1 LLMLEMSTLEMSK
14 QKIVKVGI
22 IGGGLMGRELLA
34 LVGRWDALLEHPI
47 RPVITAIADTS
58 DVVREFFTNAGVSE
72 SYGEYKELLASPNVD
87 VVYIA
92 VPHHLHEEIYIATI
106 NSGKDFLGEKPF
118 GIDLAAAEKIA
129 AALAGKKNFVRVSSE
144 LPFYPGA
151 QAAVREV
158 LSGNLGEI
166 VEVRSGLLH
175 SSDIDRKK
183 KINWKRQRKFCGD
196 IGVLGDLGMH
206 AAHIPLRLG
215 YKPTKVFAILDDIV
229 THRESANGEEVACD
243 TFDNA
248 VLAMRAKSPG
258 DKREFPMF
266 WEMKRIA
273 PGESNTFFFSAL
285 GMTGGVRF
293 STKNP
298 AVYHTFALR
307 NGEQVWSEIQPGHVT
322 NWPVIT
328 GHIFEFGFPD
338 ALLQMWAAYFAEREG
353 KLGDRFACA
362 SVEEVINS
370 HKAFAAAMKS
380 HQTRTEVAI

>member
-1 LLMLEMSTLEMSK
+1 
-14 QKIVKVGI
+14 
-22 IGGGLMGRELLA
+22 MGRELLA
-34 LVGRWDALLEHPI
+34 LVGRWDALLDHPI

-58 DVVREFFTNAGVSE
+58 DSVREFFTNAGVTE
-72 SYGEYKELLASPNVD
+72 SYSDYKDLLASSSVD

-92 VPHHLHEEIYIATI
+92 VPHNLHEEIYIATI

-129 AALAGKKNFVRVSSE
+129 AALVGKSNFVRVSSE

-158 LSGNLGEI
+158 QSGNLGEI

-215 YKPTKVFAILDDIV
+215 YKPTRVFAILDDIV
-229 THRESANGEEVACD
+229 THREGASGEQLACD

-248 VLAMRAKSPG
+248 VLAMRVKNPG
-258 DKREFPMF
+258 SEREFPMF

-273 PGESNTFFFSAL
+273 PGESNTFFFSATGL
-285 GMTGGVRF
+285 TGGVRF
-293 STKNP
+293 STRDP
-298 AVYHTFALR
+298 AVYQSFSIKD
-307 NGEQVWSEIQPGHVT
+307 GKQIWSEIQPGHNT

-338 ALLQMWAAYFAEREG
+338 ALLQMWASFFAEREG
-353 KLGDRFACA
+353 VLGDKFACA
-362 SVEEVINS
+362 SVAEVLDS
-370 HKAFAAAMKS
+370 HKVFAAAVTS
-380 HQTRTEVAI
+380 HQSHEQVLIP

>member
-1 LLMLEMSTLEMSK
+1 MLEMSS

-34 LVGRWDALLEHPI
+34 LVGRWDALIDHPV
-47 RPVITAIADTS
+47 RPILTAIADVS
-58 DVVREFFTNAGVSE
+58 DSVRTFFTKAGVAE
-72 SYGEYKELLASPNVD
+72 SYSDYRDLLASSNVD

-92 VPHHLHEEIYIATI
+92 VPHNLHEEIYLATI

-129 AALAGKKNFVRVSSE
+129 AALSGKSNFVRVSSE

-151 QAAVREV
+151 QAALREAQ
-158 LSGNLGEI
+158 SGNLGEI

-175 SSDIDRKK
+175 SSDIDSTK
-183 KINWKRQRKFCGD
+183 KINWKRQRQFCGD

-215 YKPTKVFAILDDIV
+215 YQPQKVFAILDDIV
-229 THRESANGEEVACD
+229 TQRENASGQEVPCD

-248 VLAMRAKSPG
+248 TLAIRATSP
-258 DKREFPMF
+258 DTKREFPMF

-273 PGESNTFFFSAL
+273 PGESNTFFFSAI

-293 STKNP
+293 TTRNP
-298 AVYHTFALR
+298 AVYQTFSLK
-307 NGEQVWSEIQPGHVT
+307 NGVQIWSEIQPGHVV

-338 ALLQMWAAYFAEREG
+338 ALLQMWASFFAEREG
-353 KLGDRFACA
+353 ALGDRFACA
-362 SVEEVINS
+362 SVEEVLNS
-370 HKAFAAAMKS
+370 HRVFAAAMHS
-380 HQTRTEVAI
+380 HDTHSEVVLK

>member
-1 LLMLEMSTLEMSK
+1 MLT

-22 IGGGLMGRELLA
+22 IGGGLMGRELLVLA
-34 LVGRWDALLEHPI
+34 GRWDALIEHPV

-58 DVVREFFTNAGVSE
+58 DSAREFFTKAGVSE
-72 SYGEYKELLASPNVD
+72 SYSDYKQLLESKNVD

-92 VPHHLHEEIYIATI
+92 VPHNLHQEIYLAAI
-106 NSGKDFLGEKPF
+106 NAGKDFLAEKPF
-118 GIDLAAAEKIA
+118 GIDLNAAQSISD
-129 AALAGKKNFVRVSSE
+129 ALVGKKNFVRVSSE
-144 LPFYPGA
+144 FPFYPGA
-151 QAAVREV
+151 QAALKEV
-158 LSGNLGEI
+158 KSGRLGEI

-175 SSDIDRKK
+175 SSDIDPLKL
-183 KINWKRQRKFCGD
+183 INWKRQKKFCGE

-215 YKPTKVFAILDDIV
+215 FRPTSVFAILDDII
-229 THRESANGEEVACD
+229 THRPDAKGESIVCD

-248 VLAMRAKSPG
+248 VLALRAKSSESI
-258 DKREFPMF
+258 REFPMF

-285 GMTGGVRF
+285 GMDGGVRF

-380 HQTRTEVAI
+380 HETHSEIAI

>member
-1 LLMLEMSTLEMSK
+1 
-14 QKIVKVGI
+14 
-22 IGGGLMGRELLA
+22 MGRELLT
-34 LVGRWDALLEHPI
+34 LVGRWDALIDHPV

-58 DVVREFFTNAGVSE
+58 DAVREFFTNAGVSE
-72 SYGEYKELLASPNVD
+72 SYSDYKELLASPNVD

-92 VPHHLHEEIYIATI
+92 VPHNLHEEIYIAAI
-106 NSGKDFLGEKPF
+106 NAGKDFLGEKPF
-118 GIDLAAAEKIA
+118 GIDLAAAEKIE
-129 AALAGKKNFVRVSSE
+129 AALVGKKNFVRVSSE
-144 LPFYPGA
+144 LPFFPGA
-151 QAAVREV
+151 QAAIREAR
-158 LSGNLGEI
+158 SGNLGEI

-229 THRESANGEEVACD
+229 THRDNAAGENVACD

-248 VLAMRAKSPG
+248 VLAMRAANSG
-258 DKREFPMF
+258 NSREFPMF

-273 PGESNTFFFSAL
+273 PGESNTFFFSAI

-307 NGEQVWSEIQPGHVT
+307 NGEQVWSEIQPGHVS

-353 KLGDRFACA
+353 KLGDKFACA
-362 SVEEVINS
+362 SVSEVVDS
-370 HKAFAAAMKS
+370 HRTFAAAMKS
-380 HQTRTEVAI
+380 HETRTEVTL

>member
-1 LLMLEMSTLEMSK
+1 MVAK
-14 QKIVKVGI
+14 KIVKVGI

-34 LVGRWDALLEHPI
+34 LVGRWDALIDHPV
-47 RPVITAIADTS
+47 RPQITAIADTS
-58 DVVREFFTNAGVSE
+58 DAVREFFTSAGVVE
-72 SYGEYKELLASPNVD
+72 SYSDYKELLASTNVD

-92 VPHHLHEEIYIATI
+92 VPHNLHEEIYIATI
-106 NSGKDFLGEKPF
+106 ESGKDFLGEKPF
-118 GIDLAAAEKIA
+118 GIDLVAAQKIA
-129 AALAGKKNFVRVSSE
+129 TALVGKNNFVRVSSE

-151 QAAVREV
+151 QAAIREAR
-158 LSGNLGEI
+158 SGNLGEI

-183 KINWKRQRKFCGD
+183 KINWKRQRKFCGE

-215 YKPTKVFAILDDIV
+215 YMPTKVFALLDDIV
-229 THRESANGEEVACD
+229 TERDSASGESVACD

-248 VLAMRAKSPG
+248 VLALRVGNSKS
-258 DKREFPMF
+258 KREFPMF

-273 PGESNTFFFSAL
+273 PGESNTFFFSAI
-285 GMTGGVRF
+285 GMDGGVRF

-298 AVYHTFALR
+298 AVYHTFAIR
-307 NGEQVWSEIQPGHVT
+307 NGEQVWSEIQPGHVA

-338 ALLQMWAAYFAEREG
+338 ALLQMWAAFFAEREG

-370 HKAFAAAMKS
+370 HKVFAAAMES
-380 HQTRTEVAI
+380 HSNHSEVVI

>member
-1 LLMLEMSTLEMSK
+1 MPA
-14 QKIVKVGI
+14 QKTVKVGI
-22 IGGGLMGRELLA
+22 IGGGLMGRELLT
-34 LVGRWDALLEHPI
+34 LVGRWDALIDHPVC
-47 RPVITAIADTS
+47 PVITAIADTS
-58 DVVREFFTNAGVSE
+58 DAVREFFTNAGVSE
-72 SYGEYKELLASPNVD
+72 SYSDYKELLASPNVD

-92 VPHHLHEEIYIATI
+92 VPHNLHEEIYIAAI
-106 NSGKDFLGEKPF
+106 NAGKDFLGEKPF
-118 GIDLAAAEKIA
+118 GIDLAAAEKIE
-129 AALAGKKNFVRVSSE
+129 AALVGKKNFVRVSSE
-144 LPFYPGA
+144 LPFFPGA
-151 QAAVREV
+151 QAAIREAR
-158 LSGNLGEI
+158 SGNLGEI

-183 KINWKRQRKFCGD
+183 KINWKRQRKFCGN

-229 THRESANGEEVACD
+229 THRDNAAGESVACD

-248 VLAMRAKSPG
+248 VLAIRAANPG
-258 DKREFPMF
+258 NSREFPMF

-273 PGESNTFFFSAL
+273 PGESNTFFFSAI

-298 AVYHTFALR
+298 VVYHTFALR
-307 NGEQVWSEIQPGHVT
+307 NGEQVWSEIQPGHVS

-353 KLGDRFACA
+353 KLGDKFACA
-362 SVEEVINS
+362 SVSEVVDS
-370 HKAFAAAMKS
+370 HRTFAAAMKS
-380 HQTRTEVAI
+380 HETRTEVAL

>member
-1 LLMLEMSTLEMSK
+1 MTSTEK
-14 QKIVKVGI
+14 VRVGI
-22 IGGGLMGRELLA
+22 IGGGLMGKELLA
-34 LVGRWDALLEHPI
+34 ATRRWDALLDHPV
-47 RPVITAIADTS
+47 RPEVIAVADPSNDAQTW
-58 DVVREFFTNAGVSE
+58 FKNAGIPHI
-72 SYGEYKELLASPNVD
+72 YTDYQDLLANPEVD
-87 VVYIA
+87 VLYIA
-92 VPHHLHEEIYIATI
+92 VPHNLHEEIYLAAI
-106 NSGKDFLGEKPF
+106 NAGKDFLGEKPF
-118 GIDLAAAEKIA
+118 GIDLAAAERIA
-129 AALAGKKNFVRVSSE
+129 AALSGKSNFVRVSSE

-158 LSGNLGEI
+158 RSGNLGEI

-196 IGVLGDLGMH
+196 IGVMGDLGMH

-215 YKPTKVFAILDDIV
+215 FKPTKVFAILDDIV
-229 THRESANGEEVACD
+229 THRESASGEQVPCD

-248 VLAMRAKSPG
+248 VLAMRAKNPG
-258 DKREFPMF
+258 NDREFPMF

-273 PGESNTFFFSAL
+273 PGESNTFFFSAI

-362 SVEEVINS
+362 TVAEVIGS

-380 HQTRTEVAI
+380 HEKHAEISL

>member
-1 LLMLEMSTLEMSK
+1 MSL
-14 QKIVKVGI
+14 QKKVKVGI

-34 LVGRWDALLEHPI
+34 LVGRWDALLDHPV
-47 RPVITAIADTS
+47 RPVVTAIADTS
-58 DVVREFFTNAGVSE
+58 DAVRQYFTNAGVSE
-72 SYGEYKELLASPNVD
+72 SYSNYAELLASPNVD

-92 VPHHLHEEIYIATI
+92 VPHNLHEEIYIAAI

-118 GIDLAAAEKIA
+118 GIDLPAAEKIA
-129 AALAGKKNFVRVSSE
+129 AALVGKENFVRVSSE

-158 LSGNLGEI
+158 RSGNLGEI

-175 SSDIDRKK
+175 SSDIDRRK
-183 KINWKRQRKFCGD
+183 KINWKRQREFCGD

-229 THRESANGEEVACD
+229 TYRENAAGESVPCD

-248 VLAMRAKSPG
+248 VLAMRVANP
-258 DKREFPMF
+258 DNDREFPMF

-273 PGESNTFFFSAL
+273 PGESNTFFFSAI

-298 AVYHTFALR
+298 AVYHTFELR
-307 NGEQVWSEIQPGHVT
+307 NGEQIWSEIQPGHVT

-338 ALLQMWAAYFAEREG
+338 ALLQMWAAYLAEREG
-353 KLGDRFACA
+353 KLGDKFACA
-362 SVEEVINS
+362 SVSEVVDS
-370 HKAFAAAMKS
+370 HRAFAAAMKS
-380 HQTRTEVAI
+380 HTTCTEINI

>member
-1 LLMLEMSTLEMSK
+1 MLT

-22 IGGGLMGRELLA
+22 IGGGLMGRELLVLA
-34 LVGRWDALLEHPI
+34 GRWDALIEHPV

-58 DVVREFFTNAGVSE
+58 DSAREFFTKAGVSE
-72 SYGEYKELLASPNVD
+72 SYSDYKQLLESKNVD

-92 VPHHLHEEIYIATI
+92 VPHNLHQEIYLAAI
-106 NSGKDFLGEKPF
+106 NAGKDFLAEKPF
-118 GIDLAAAEKIA
+118 GIDLNAAQSISD
-129 AALAGKKNFVRVSSE
+129 ALVGKKNFVRVSSE
-144 LPFYPGA
+144 FPFYPGA
-151 QAAVREV
+151 QAALKEV
-158 LSGNLGEI
+158 KSGRLGEI

-175 SSDIDRKK
+175 SSDIDPLKV
-183 KINWKRQRKFCGD
+183 INWKRQTKYCGE

-215 YKPTKVFAILDDIV
+215 FKPTSVFAILDDII
-229 THRESANGEEVACD
+229 THRPDSKGESIVCD

-248 VLAMRAKSPG
+248 VLALRAKSSESI
-258 DKREFPMF
+258 REFPMF

-273 PGESNTFFFSAL
+273 PGESNTFFFSAI

-307 NGEQVWSEIQPGHVT
+307 NGEQVWSEIQPGHVS

-353 KLGDRFACA
+353 KLGDKFACA
-362 SVEEVINS
+362 SVSEVVDS
-370 HKAFAAAMKS
+370 HRTFAAAMKS
-380 HQTRTEVAI
+380 HETRTEVAL

>member
-1 LLMLEMSTLEMSK
+1 MSS
-14 QKIVKVGI
+14 QKKVKVGI

-34 LVGRWDALLEHPI
+34 LVGRWDALLDHPV
-47 RPVITAIADTS
+47 RPVVTAIADTS
-58 DVVREFFTNAGVSE
+58 DAVRQYFTNAGVSE
-72 SYGEYKELLASPNVD
+72 SYSDYTELLASPNVD

-92 VPHHLHEEIYIATI
+92 VPHNLHEEIYIATI

-118 GIDLAAAEKIA
+118 GIDLPAAEKIA
-129 AALAGKKNFVRVSSE
+129 AALAGKENFVRVSSE

-158 LSGNLGEI
+158 RSGNLGEI

-175 SSDIDRKK
+175 SSDIDRSK
-183 KINWKRQRKFCGD
+183 KINWKRQREFCGD

-215 YKPTKVFAILDDIV
+215 YKPIKVFAILDDIV
-229 THRESANGEEVACD
+229 TYRENAAGESVPCD

-248 VLAMRAKSPG
+248 VLAMRVANP
-258 DKREFPMF
+258 DKNREFPMF

-273 PGESNTFFFSAL
+273 PGESNTFFFSAI
-285 GMTGGVRF
+285 GMSGGVRF

-298 AVYHTFALR
+298 AVYHTFELR
-307 NGEQVWSEIQPGHVT
+307 NGEQIWSEIQPGHIT

-338 ALLQMWAAYFAEREG
+338 ALLQMWAAYLAEREG
-353 KLGDRFACA
+353 KLGDKFACA
-362 SVEEVINS
+362 SVSEVVDS
-370 HKAFAAAMKS
+370 HRAFAAALKS
-380 HQTRTEVAI
+380 HTTRTEINI

>member
-1 LLMLEMSTLEMSK
+1 
-14 QKIVKVGI
+14 
-22 IGGGLMGRELLA
+22 
-34 LVGRWDALLEHPI
+34 
-47 RPVITAIADTS
+47 
-58 DVVREFFTNAGVSE
+58 
-72 SYGEYKELLASPNVD
+72 
-87 VVYIA
+87 
-92 VPHHLHEEIYIATI
+92 
-106 NSGKDFLGEKPF
+106 
-118 GIDLAAAEKIA
+118 
-129 AALAGKKNFVRVSSE
+129 
-144 LPFYPGA
+144 
-151 QAAVREV
+151 
-158 LSGNLGEI
+158 

-229 THRESANGEEVACD
+229 THRESANGEQVPCD

-248 VLAMRAKSPG
+248 VLAMRAKSLG
-258 DKREFPMF
+258 EKREFPMF

-362 SVEEVINS
+362 SVEEVIDS
-370 HKAFAAAMKS
+370 HKAFAAAIKS
-380 HQTRTEVAI
+380 HQTHSEITI

>member
-1 LLMLEMSTLEMSK
+1 MSS
-14 QKIVKVGI
+14 QKKVKVGI

-34 LVGRWDALLEHPI
+34 LVGRWDALLDHPV
-47 RPVITAIADTS
+47 RPVVTAIADTS
-58 DVVREFFTNAGVSE
+58 DVVRQYFTNAGVSE
-72 SYGEYKELLASPNVD
+72 SYSDYRELLASPNVD

-92 VPHHLHEEIYIATI
+92 VPHNLHEEIYIATI

-118 GIDLAAAEKIA
+118 GIDLPTAEKIA
-129 AALAGKKNFVRVSSE
+129 AALVGKENFVRVSSE

-158 LSGNLGEI
+158 RSGNLGEI

-175 SSDIDRKK
+175 SSDIDRSK

-229 THRESANGEEVACD
+229 TYRENAVGESVPCD

-248 VLAMRAKSPG
+248 VLAMRVANP
-258 DKREFPMF
+258 DKNREFPMF

-273 PGESNTFFFSAL
+273 PGESNTFFFSAI
-285 GMTGGVRF
+285 GMNGGVRF

-298 AVYHTFALR
+298 AVYHTFELR
-307 NGEQVWSEIQPGHVT
+307 NGEQIWSEIQPGHVT

-338 ALLQMWAAYFAEREG
+338 ALLQMWAAFLAEREG
-353 KLGDRFACA
+353 KLGDKFACA
-362 SVEEVINS
+362 SVSEVVNS
-370 HKAFAAAMKS
+370 HRVFAAAMKS
-380 HQTRTEVAI
+380 HTNRTEIII

>member
-1 LLMLEMSTLEMSK
+1 MST
-14 QKIVKVGI
+14 QKLVKVGI

-34 LVGRWDALLEHPI
+34 LVGRWDALLDHPI
-47 RPVITAIADTS
+47 RPAITAIADTS
-58 DVVREFFTNAGVSE
+58 DAVREFFTNAGVSE
-72 SYGEYKELLASPNVD
+72 SYGDYKELLASPNVD

-175 SSDIDRKK
+175 SSDIDRNK
-183 KINWKRQRKFCGD
+183 KINWKRQRKFCGN

-229 THRESANGEEVACD
+229 THRESANGEQVPCD

-258 DKREFPMF
+258 EKREFPMF

-293 STKNP
+293 STKSP

-380 HQTRTEVAI
+380 HETRTEVAI

>member
-1 LLMLEMSTLEMSK
+1 MNT
-14 QKIVKVGI
+14 QKKVKVGI

-34 LVGRWDALLEHPI
+34 LVGRWDALLDHPA
-47 RPVITAIADTS
+47 RPEITAIADTS
-58 DVVREFFTNAGVSE
+58 DSVRAFFTSAGVPE
-72 SYGEYKELLASPNVD
+72 SYSDYKELLASPNVD

-92 VPHHLHEEIYIATI
+92 VPHNLHEEIYLATI
-106 NSGKDFLGEKPF
+106 NAGKDFLGEKPF

-129 AALAGKKNFVRVSSE
+129 AALIGKNNFVRVSSE

-151 QAAVREV
+151 QAAIKEAR
-158 LSGNLGEI
+158 SGNLGEI

-175 SSDIDRKK
+175 SSDIDRNK
-183 KINWKRQRKFCGD
+183 KINWKRQRKFCGE

-229 THRESANGEEVACD
+229 THRENAAGEKISCD

-248 VLAMRAKSPG
+248 ILAMRAADSASG
-258 DKREFPMF
+258 REFPMF

-273 PGESNTFFFSAL
+273 PGESNTFFFSAI

-353 KLGDRFACA
+353 ALGERFACA
-362 SVEEVINS
+362 SVSEVIDS
-370 HKAFAAAMKS
+370 HRVFAAAMKS
-380 HQTRTEVAI
+380 HESRTEVAL

>member
-1 LLMLEMSTLEMSK
+1 MSAPNISK
-14 QKIVKVGI
+14 QKTVKVGI

-34 LVGRWDALLEHPI
+34 LVGRLDGLLEHPV

-58 DVVREFFTNAGVSE
+58 DAVREFFTNAGVSE
-72 SYGEYKELLASPNVD
+72 SYSDYKDLLASPNVD

-92 VPHHLHEEIYIATI
+92 VPHNLHEEIYIAAI
-106 NSGKDFLGEKPF
+106 NAGKDFLGEKQF
-118 GIDLAAAEKIA
+118 GIDLAAAEKIE
-129 AALAGKKNFVRVSSE
+129 AALVGKKNFVRVSSE
-144 LPFYPGA
+144 LPFFPGA
-151 QAAVREV
+151 QAAIREAR
-158 LSGNLGEI
+158 SGNLGEI

-229 THRESANGEEVACD
+229 THRDNAAGESVACD

-248 VLAMRAKSPG
+248 VLAMRAANPG
-258 DKREFPMF
+258 NSREFPMF

-273 PGESNTFFFSAL
+273 PGESNTFFFSAI

-307 NGEQVWSEIQPGHVT
+307 NGEQVWSEIQPGHVS

-328 GHIFEFGFPD
+328 GHIFEFGFHD

-353 KLGDRFACA
+353 KLGDKFACA
-362 SVEEVINS
+362 SVAEVVDS
-370 HKAFAAAMKS
+370 HRTFAAAMKS
-380 HQTRTEVAI
+380 HETRTEVTL